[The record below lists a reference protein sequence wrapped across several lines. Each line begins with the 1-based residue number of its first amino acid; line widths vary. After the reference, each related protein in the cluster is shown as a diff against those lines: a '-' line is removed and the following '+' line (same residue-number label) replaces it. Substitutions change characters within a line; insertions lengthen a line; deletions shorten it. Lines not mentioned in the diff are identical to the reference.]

1 MNLTLS
7 VPFGVELCVL
17 EAARVAESVTD
28 AVIVLVGP
36 PESVLVFVGAT
47 EREGVD
53 DAVPVLD
60 DDTDRV

>member
-1 MNLTLS
+1 
-7 VPFGVELCVL
+7 L